1 MKLIACYGSLK
12 KGYYNNP
19 ALGTDAEFKG
29 KHSVRAVM
37 YSNGSYPKL
46 YHEWELKDL
55 QCDCKECGGSDGK
68 AFLDARNHVLEV
80 YEINDR
86 AYTRIEEMELGAGYV
101 TEQIETP
108 YGMAAIWY
116 MPHEHFS
123 KFDKWVES
131 Y

>member
-19 ALGTDAEFKG
+19 ALGGDAEFMG
-29 KHSVRAVM
+29 EAAVRAVM

-46 YHEWELKDL
+46 YHSTGHKVIDQFDL
-55 QCDCKECGGSDGK
+55 SKTRE
-68 AFLDARNHVLEV
+68 HVLEV
-80 YEINDR
+80 YNINEK
-86 AYTRIEEMELGAGYV
+86 AYRRIENMELGAGYV
-101 TEQIETP
+101 TETIETP
-108 YGMAAIWY
+108 YGEASIWY

-123 KFDKWVES
+123 SSDKWIDK